1 MAQLFPFRSY
11 RYDDLKIGRI
21 ADVVTQPY
29 DKITPEMA
37 DRYLRLDPHNM
48 VRVTKNSDYPEA
60 SRHLNHWIR
69 EGILLQE
76 TVPCFYPYEQSFDLG
91 QTTHK
96 RIGFIGLTSLQDSEI
111 AVKGHE
117 NILPEP
123 LKDRL
128 SLMRATE
135 SNQGPVF
142 MLYSDPSQELDD
154 FLVTFTQTE
163 APVIEAVDEYGAVN
177 RLWRMSNHKHH
188 ALVETAL
195 KDQPMYIADGH
206 HRFETSVVFYRECC
220 EKGWKPAAVESFDKR
235 LVAAFSMDAPGLTI
249 FPTHRGVRNVP
260 GTSIDA
266 LPTKLEAFFEVTKL
280 GGLNELTVL
289 MRGEGRR
296 VGLAFGKPVQF
307 YLLRVRSEA
316 REDPTFMPGIA
327 DPARALDVNI
337 LHEGILRPYLAIGP
351 EELASQRFVDYQ
363 RGAEELIDRLKEG
376 QYGAAFL
383 LNPTRI
389 DQVKKISE
397 SGGKM
402 PQKST
407 DFYPKLLTGLVLMK
421 MEIVKGEK
429 L

>member
-37 DRYLRLDPHNM
+37 DRYLRLDPHNV
-48 VRVTKNSDYPEA
+48 VRVTKNSNYEEA

-69 EGILLQE
+69 EGILVQE
-76 TVPCFYPYEQSFDLG
+76 TVPCFYPYEQSFDLAG
-91 QTTHK
+91 TTHK
-96 RIGFIGLTSLQDSEI
+96 RIGFIGLTSLQDSES

-117 NILPEP
+117 DILPEP
-123 LKDRL
+123 LQDRL

-135 SNQGPVF
+135 SNQGPIF

-154 FLVTFTQTE
+154 FLLEFTQTE
-163 APVIEAVDEYGAVN
+163 APVTEVVDEYDTVN
-177 RLWRMSNHKHH
+177 RLWRMSNHQHH
-188 ALVETAL
+188 ALLEGAL
-195 KDQPMYIADGH
+195 KNKPLYIADGH
-206 HRFETSVVFYRECC
+206 HRFQTSVLFFRECC
-220 EKGWKPAAVESFDKR
+220 QKGWKPAAVESFDKR
-235 LVAAFSMDAPGLTI
+235 LLAAFSMDAPGLTI
-249 FPTHRGVRNVP
+249 LPTHRGVRNP
-260 GTSIDA
+260 PIAIDA
-266 LPTKLEAFFEVTKL
+266 LPTKLEAFFEVTKV
-280 GGLNELTVL
+280 GGLHELTVL
-289 MRGEGRR
+289 MRGEGHRI
-296 VGLAFGKPVQF
+296 GLAFGKPVQF

-316 REDPTFMPGIA
+316 REDLTFMPGIA
-327 DPARALDVNI
+327 DPARELDVNI
-337 LHEGILRPYLAIGP
+337 LHEGVLRPHLGIGP
-351 EELASQRFVDYQ
+351 KELAGRQFVDYQ
-363 RGAEELIDRLKEG
+363 RSAEELIDRLKEG

-383 LNPTRI
+383 LNPTRL

-407 DFYPKLLTGLVLMK
+407 DFYPKLLTGLALMK